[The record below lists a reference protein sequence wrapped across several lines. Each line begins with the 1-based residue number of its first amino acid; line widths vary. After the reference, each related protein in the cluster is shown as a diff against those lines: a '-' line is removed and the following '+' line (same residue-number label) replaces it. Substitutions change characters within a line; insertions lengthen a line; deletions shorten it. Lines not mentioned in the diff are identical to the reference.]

1 MCFIYE
7 YQREDYVPA
16 TLRLLQWASFPNH
29 FLPFCNHR
37 KLLIVSTYYPIE
49 VISFKDRDGVIE
61 LYPTGSLSRSMIA
74 YLNALYTIGK
84 CMLIRQTL
92 YKCVYKVLC
101 LEELIFKIDK
111 DKSIR
116 NKSWLN
122 PFSASLNE

>member
-1 MCFIYE
+1 MLYIWIS
-7 YQREDYVPA
+7 RKDYVPD
-16 TLRLLQWASFPNH
+16 TQRLFQWASLSNH
-29 FLPFCNHR
+29 FLLFCNHR

-61 LYPTGSLSRSMIA
+61 LYPIGSLSWSMIA
-74 YLNALYTIGK
+74 NLNALHTIRK

-92 YKCVYKVLC
+92 CKYVYKVLC
-101 LEELIFKIDK
+101 LEEPTFKIDK